1 MKFDRHLA
9 WVIVLYAASTVAP
22 RATQAQ
28 SSAQNVAANTPPA
41 TAEAARSIPAP
52 EREAP
57 RDSAAAPGYVL
68 GPEDVVEVFVWKNPE
83 LSSTATV
90 RPDGRI
96 TLPLAGELVAAGKT
110 PEELRTAITAQLKRY
125 VELPYVTVMVK
136 AINSPQISVLGEV
149 RKPGRYRLAQRAS
162 ILDAIAMGGGFTE
175 YADGKDVLVLRQT
188 PGGGTRRIKVNVKS
202 LLRDGNPLRLEP
214 GDTVYVD

>member
-1 MKFDRHLA
+1 MKPTRHLA
-9 WVIVLYAASTVAP
+9 CAIALYAASAG
-22 RATQAQ
+22 AQ
-28 SSAQNVAANTPPA
+28 TAAQNVAANTPPP
-41 TAEAARSIPAP
+41 SP
-52 EREAP
+52 EAP
-57 RDSAAAPGYVL
+57 RLQNLAAPDRESGAMPGYVL
-68 GPEDVVEVFVWKNPE
+68 GPEDVIEVFVWKNPE

-110 PEELRTAITAQLKRY
+110 PEDLRTAITAQLKRY

-149 RKPGRYRLAQRAS
+149 RKPGRYRLAQRSS

-202 LLRDGNPLRLEP
+202 LLHDGNPLRLEP

>member
-1 MKFDRHLA
+1 MKLDRHLA
-9 WVIVLYAASTVAP
+9 WTIALYTASTLSP
-22 RATQAQ
+22 RVMQAQ
-28 SSAQNVAANTPPA
+28 NAAQNVAANTPPS
-41 TAEAARSIPAP
+41 TPEVARAIPAP

-57 RDSAAAPGYVL
+57 RDNGAAPGYVL

-110 PEELRTAITAQLKRY
+110 PEDLRTAITAQLKRY

>member
-1 MKFDRHLA
+1 MKVDRHLA
-9 WVIVLYAASTVAP
+9 WAVALYAANVLAPHAVA
-22 RATQAQ
+22 AQNAAQ
-28 SSAQNVAANTPPA
+28 SVAVNTPSPSPD
-41 TAEAARSIPAP
+41 AARVAP
-52 EREAP
+52 ERDAP
-57 RDSAAAPGYVL
+57 RDPGAAPGYVL
-68 GPEDVVEVFVWKNPE
+68 GPEDVIEVFVWKNPE

-110 PEELRTAITAQLKRY
+110 PEDLRVAITAQLKRY

-149 RKPGRYRLAQRAS
+149 RKPGRYRLAQHAS

-202 LLRDGNPLRLEP
+202 LLHDGNPLRLEP

>member
-1 MKFDRHLA
+1 MRLTRLLA
-9 WVIVLYAASTVAP
+9 SAVALYAANAAAQTP
-22 RATQAQ
+22 AQ
-28 SSAQNVAANTPPA
+28 SVANNTHPLAPDVVRAQPGD
-41 TAEAARSIPAP
+41 RSAP
-52 EREAP
+52 ERETGG
-57 RDSAAAPGYVL
+57 APGYQL
-68 GPEDVVEVFVWKNPE
+68 GPEDVIEVFVWKNPE

-96 TLPLAGELVAAGKT
+96 TLPLAGELVASGKT
-110 PEELRTAITAQLKRY
+110 PEELRAAITAQLKRY

-175 YADGKDVLVLRQT
+175 YADGKDVLVLRPT